1 MATTSLDWVGS
12 DNSLRQRGGNW
23 YGIWVVVF
31 VTISAVAFLLH
42 WFLGYWQFW
51 STLVLAVFI
60 FVALVVANRQTREV
74 NYSLTK
80 KDIIINGKPY
90 PLSNFR
96 AFSVSNSD
104 GTWML
109 SLIPTKKM
117 ALDFDIIIPAEQGE
131 RIVDVFGKLLPME
144 QPSRTLADRFASALK
159 F

>member
-1 MATTSLDWVGS
+1 MANPSLSWIGT
-12 DNSLRQRGGNW
+12 DNSLRQRSSSW
-23 YGIWVVVF
+23 YGIWVAVF
-31 VTISAVAFLLH
+31 VTLAATAFMVH

-51 STLVLAVFI
+51 STLVLAIFI
-60 FVALVVANRQTREV
+60 FVALIVANRQTREV

-80 KDIIINGKPY
+80 KDITINGKSY
-90 PLSNFR
+90 PLSDFR

-109 SLIPTKKM
+109 NLIPVKKV

-144 QPSRTLADRFASALK
+144 QSSHTLADRLTSALK